1 MDDLISG
8 APIVALVPG
17 LVELAKRAGL
27 PTRWAGAAAVAFAT
41 ALVALAD
48 LARRG
53 DPVNSP
59 AALGAG
65 WLLAGVVYGLAAA
78 GLYSQARRLPLPDVS
93 DRRSGGSG
101 EPGR

>member
-27 PTRWAGAAAVAFAT
+27 PTRWAGAAAVVFAT
-41 ALVALAD
+41 ALVALVD

-53 DPVNSP
+53 DPGSSP
-59 AALGAG
+59 VALGAG
-65 WLLAGVVYGLAAA
+65 WFLAGVVYGLAAA
-78 GLYSQARRLPLPDVS
+78 GLYSQARRLPLPGLS
-93 DRRSGGSG
+93 ASGTAD
-101 EPGR
+101 PDAPPR